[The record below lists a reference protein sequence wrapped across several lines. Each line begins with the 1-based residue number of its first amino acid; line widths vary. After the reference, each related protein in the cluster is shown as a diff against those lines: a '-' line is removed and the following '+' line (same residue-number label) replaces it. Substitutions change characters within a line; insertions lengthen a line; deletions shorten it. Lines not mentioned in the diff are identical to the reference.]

1 VHPFMKARIYL
12 YPILSRIPR
21 PVAPLLRFKSE
32 PPMFTTSACLS
43 LHYSHLRSVQN
54 PGLLMILE
62 GKSHA
67 PTLTIHTYIF
77 TFVYIYIYIHI
88 YICIDCILYI
98 YIVYIVPTIYCH
110 MLANLPTILTRIIT
124 DGHPTAGTESLP
136 SRADGPRNTVDSCRS
151 CWTWSVSPQGNFAW
165 DSSWPTLG
173 ASAYGAPMS
182 SGQRLCFFLGGKI
195 MGNKTLKY
203 PVTSID

>member
-1 VHPFMKARIYL
+1 MKARIYL

-77 TFVYIYIYIHI
+77 TFVYIYTYTYIYVLIVYYIYIHSV
-88 YICIDCILYI
+88 YSPNNILSY
-98 YIVYIVPTIYCH
+98 
-110 MLANLPTILTRIIT
+110 
-124 DGHPTAGTESLP
+124 
-136 SRADGPRNTVDSCRS
+136 
-151 CWTWSVSPQGNFAW
+151 VS
-165 DSSWPTLG
+165 
-173 ASAYGAPMS
+173 
-182 SGQRLCFFLGGKI
+182 
-195 MGNKTLKY
+195 
-203 PVTSID
+203 